1 MSRSAPTSLSPYHI
15 HLSLTLLQSISSL
28 MLPGRI
34 SLSIVHEPTFDRER
48 ASLLSELGTT
58 QGSLG
63 DSSYYC
69 FSDPAKR
76 VLTNSTTGKSLF

>member
-15 HLSLTLLQSISSL
+15 LLCLALLQSISSL
-28 MLPGRI
+28 MLPGLK

-63 DSSYYC
+63 DCSYVG
-69 FSDPAKR
+69 FPDPAKR